1 MGRASM
7 KNIKFILIIAIL
19 GVISNMITAKLC
31 EIRIKQVQEE
41 VDGIQYDMNTIEEVI
56 KEILK

>member
-1 MGRASM
+1 M

-31 EIRIKQVQEE
+31 EIRMRE
-41 VDGIQYDMNTIEEVI
+41 VETKIDSIEYDMDTIDEVI
-56 KEILK
+56 REVLK